1 VPDRVFQLVMLITKT
16 QRMFDARHRYSLLHI
31 ECVTYHFLR
40 PRLGLPL
47 LTQTFGGE
55 VYDRE
60 ITKRSIRKQNPNGGN
75 AMDARYFREKAELCL
90 RLADGLSLKNPGR
103 FQLMDLADDFL
114 ERARELEAQ
123 KVKDG
128 SIRHEAA

>member
-1 VPDRVFQLVMLITKT
+1 MLITKT
-16 QRMFDARHRYSLLHI
+16 QRMFDARHRYSLFHI
-31 ECVTYHFLR
+31 KCVTHHFLD
-40 PRLGLPL
+40 PRLGLSAR
-47 LTQTFGGE
+47 TETFGGE
-55 VYDRE
+55 VYDLE
-60 ITKRSIRKQNPNGGN
+60 ITKRSIRKQTPNGGY
-75 AMDARYFREKAELCL
+75 AMDAKYFREKAELCL